1 MRNALKKLAL
11 VALTVVGTTALAEE
25 RIELKV
31 GEKQVITVKD
41 LTRVALGNM
50 ETAEVKTLGKEKLEI
65 TGLEAGTTRLLT
77 WSRGG
82 QKADYAVV
90 VTDPQQAAQAK

>member
-31 GEKQVITVKD
+31 GDKHVITVKD
-41 LTRVALGNM
+41 LTRVALGNR
-50 ETAEVKTLGKEKLEI
+50 ETAEVKTLGGGKLEI

-77 WSRGG
+77 WTRGG
-82 QKADYAVV
+82 QQGDYAVV
-90 VTDPQQAAQAK
+90 VTDPEQAAAK